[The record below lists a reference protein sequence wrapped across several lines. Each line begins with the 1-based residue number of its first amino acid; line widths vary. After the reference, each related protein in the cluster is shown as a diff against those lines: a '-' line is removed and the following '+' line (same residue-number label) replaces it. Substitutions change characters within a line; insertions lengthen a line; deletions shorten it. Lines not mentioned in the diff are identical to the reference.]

1 MSPKEVEAKKQD
13 LAMLKKWAEMGLIT
27 LMYLDE
33 SGCCPQSPLVYSYG
47 EVGKQKIVRQKE
59 RRGRRINIMGVWEP
73 DRKLEYGLIGCSLN
87 AQRYIQFLDAQAKQA
102 SKRLF
107 ETGQFTVIVNDNASI
122 HRASK
127 AKERQSYW
135 EKQGLL
141 IFFQASYNPQ
151 MNRME
156 DQWLHLKRDELRGRV
171 FQDEYDLVEG
181 IIEGMKHR
189 GEQGGFEVER
199 FIFN

>member
-1 MSPKEVEAKKQD
+1 MHP
-13 LAMLKKWAEMGLIT
+13 
-27 LMYLDE
+27 
-33 SGCCPQSPLVYSYG
+33 
-47 EVGKQKIVRQKE
+47 
-59 RRGRRINIMGVWEP
+59 
-73 DRKLEYGLIGCSLN
+73 
-87 AQRYIQFLDAQAKQA
+87 
-102 SKRLF
+102 
-107 ETGQFTVIVNDNASI
+107 
-122 HRASK
+122 
-127 AKERQSYW
+127 
-135 EKQGLL
+135 KQGLL

>member
-1 MSPKEVEAKKQD
+1 M
-13 LAMLKKWAEMGLIT
+13 
-27 LMYLDE
+27 
-33 SGCCPQSPLVYSYG
+33 VYSYG

-73 DRKLEYGLIGCSLN
+73 DQKLEYGPIGCSFN

-135 EKQGLL
+135 EKQGV
-141 IFFQASYNPQ
+141 
-151 MNRME
+151 
-156 DQWLHLKRDELRGRV
+156 HLKNVNLYERIRISASNSHVFAKLRCT
-171 FQDEYDLVEG
+171 QNKDY
-181 IIEGMKHR
+181 
-189 GEQGGFEVER
+189 
-199 FIFN
+199 